1 MSGKRAD
8 LYKLIDANRDGTI
21 GLDELARYINTF
33 GPALTK
39 PEVDLMMKM
48 IGMENKQSL
57 SNMDFD
63 DFMDRKVFLTI
74 PKNEVLPHF
83 EVFDPANTGKVSFNF
98 R

>member
-48 IGMENKQSL
+48 IGMENK
-57 SNMDFD
+57 
-63 DFMDRKVFLTI
+63 
-74 PKNEVLPHF
+74 
-83 EVFDPANTGKVSFNF
+83 
-98 R
+98 